1 MSVERK
7 KLIERNM
14 QKLSQILRPN
24 KKYLDFLRTT
34 RKLSTWSPLA
44 TVFNSRPTI
53 KLNLIQEKTGL
64 FGMKQLI
71 TNDGFRYIQEHAILR
86 TDELMEE
93 AISSSRKRKMV
104 EIFDEISDT
113 LCKVADLAEFV
124 RIAHPEAQIRMAA
137 EDACISISGMVEKL
151 NTHRQLYKSLKN
163 VTDNGDHFMTDAIDE
178 HVSELFLFDFEQC
191 GIHLEENMRRKVVYL
206 NNCILQCGQKFMA
219 GAVESRAV
227 RKNMLPQRLHQFF
240 PHDEDNLY
248 ISGLFSDSNDAQ
260 AREAAYKLFLF
271 PTMDQEKLL
280 HELIATRYELAKTC
294 GFETYAHRVLKA
306 STMETPE
313 NVNAFLDV
321 LSTELRPR
329 ASKDFELMHQ
339 VKKTETGHDTPLA
352 GWDVPYYTAFL
363 KKQHL
368 KVSPSEFAPYFSL
381 GSCMEG
387 LNNLYKHLFGITLEN
402 RDILPGEIWTS
413 DVYKLA
419 VVDENDGILGYIYC
433 DFFERTGKPNQD
445 CHFTIRGGKK
455 LPSDEY
461 QLPIVVVMLNLN
473 IPRWSGPSL
482 LSPAMVDNLFHEMG
496 HAMHSMLARTRYQH
510 VTGTRCSTDFAEVPS
525 VLMEYFA
532 SDPRVL
538 GSFAKHYQTQEPM
551 PAEMLE
557 RLCDSKQLFSASE
570 TQSQVFYSALDQV
583 YHGKPLQQGLSTTQ
597 VMKEVQGKYFSL
609 PYVERT
615 AWQLR
620 FSHLVGY
627 GAKYYSY
634 LISRAIASWIWKTYF
649 EKDPFSRD
657 MGEKYRRECLAY
669 GGEKPSREL
678 VTKFLQRD
686 ITPDNLTK
694 NLIEEIDANNDKI
707 IIHLKMPLRSK
718 IRCLDKRTSI
728 VKWSKG
734 HHNLHAG
741 LNLSKYFEATV
752 ESARGGNFP
761 YYFEHPIPLT
771 NDCTPLT
778 KNWKDIGTDIVEKS
792 LAYHKELNILKER
805 LVCNKKLG
813 RIWNNRLKIR
823 KQKSNGEG
831 PYNIYPVDLLNYTKY
846 LELNPHPEFEGGYN
860 WYLTGGSLSV
870 VQQND
875 KNYIVRPF
883 GPELNHLDIIDLLL
897 CRKLLNV

>member
-1 MSVERK
+1 
-7 KLIERNM
+7 M
-14 QKLSQILRPN
+14 QKLVHFFRHKQR
-24 KKYLDFLRTT
+24 LDLVIAS

-44 TVFNSRPTI
+44 TVFNSRPTV

-64 FGMKQLI
+64 FGIPHL
-71 TNDGFRYIQEHAILR
+71 TSRDGFLLMQEQAILR
-86 TDELMEE
+86 TDELMDE
-93 AISSSRKRKMV
+93 AISLTRKRKSV

-151 NTHRQLYKSLKN
+151 NTHRELYKSLKT
-163 VTDNGDHFMTDAIDE
+163 VTDNGDNFITDSIDE
-178 HVSELFLFDFEQC
+178 HVAELFLFDFEQC
-191 GIHLEENMRRKVVYL
+191 GIHLEENLRRKVVYL

-219 GAVESRAV
+219 GAVEPRAV
-227 RKNMLPQRLHQFF
+227 RKSMLPQRLHQFF
-240 PHDEDNLY
+240 PHDDDNLY

-271 PTMDQEKLL
+271 PTIDQEKLL
-280 HELIATRYELAKTC
+280 HELITTRHELAVTC
-294 GFETYAHRVLKA
+294 GFPTYAHRALKA

-321 LSTELRPR
+321 LSHELRPR
-329 ASKDFELMHQ
+329 ATKDFEIMHEA
-339 VKKTETGHDTPLA
+339 KKSETGHDTPLA
-352 GWDVPYYTAFL
+352 GWDVPYFTALL

-368 KVSPSEFAPYFSL
+368 KVSTTEFAPYFSL

-387 LNNLYKHLFGITLEN
+387 LNNLYKSLFGITLEN
-402 RDILPGEIWTS
+402 RDILPGETWTS

-419 VVDENDGILGYIYC
+419 VVDENDGLLGYIYC
-433 DFFERTGKPNQD
+433 DFFERSGKPNQD

-455 LPSDEY
+455 LPNGEY
-461 QLPIVVVMLNLN
+461 QLPIVVVMLNLSM
-473 IPRWSGPSL
+473 PRWSGPSL
-482 LSPAMVDNLFHEMG
+482 LSPSMVDNLFHEMG

-551 PAEMLE
+551 PQEMLQ

-570 TQSQVFYSALDQV
+570 TQSQVFYSALDQA
-583 YHGKPLQQGLSTTQ
+583 YHGHPLKPGQSTTA
-597 VMKEVQGKYFSL
+597 VMKEVQGKYFGL

-634 LISRAIASWIWKTYF
+634 LISRAIASWIWQTYF
-649 EKDPFSRD
+649 NADPFARD
-657 MGEKYRRECLAY
+657 MGEKYRRKCLAY
-669 GGEKPSREL
+669 GGEVPSREL

-694 NLIEEIDANNDKI
+694 NLIEEIDSNNDKI
-707 IIHLKMPLRSK
+707 DFYSK
-718 IRCLDKRTSI
+718 
-728 VKWSKG
+728 
-734 HHNLHAG
+734 
-741 LNLSKYFEATV
+741 LS
-752 ESARGGNFP
+752 
-761 YYFEHPIPLT
+761 
-771 NDCTPLT
+771 
-778 KNWKDIGTDIVEKS
+778 
-792 LAYHKELNILKER
+792 
-805 LVCNKKLG
+805 
-813 RIWNNRLKIR
+813 
-823 KQKSNGEG
+823 
-831 PYNIYPVDLLNYTKY
+831 
-846 LELNPHPEFEGGYN
+846 
-860 WYLTGGSLSV
+860 
-870 VQQND
+870 
-875 KNYIVRPF
+875 
-883 GPELNHLDIIDLLL
+883 
-897 CRKLLNV
+897 